1 MAVSEMKKL
10 SAVVPKSEAD
20 SLIASLQRLS
30 CIEIIKSEI
39 PEGDGVNCADVSED
53 TEVVSEALSE
63 TVRAIEF
70 LTAYDTNKYGL
81 FDAPPEASVEG
92 FDSGLDAIVYGT
104 VQSAN
109 RLSQEI
115 NRLTSAISDVSAR
128 IEALKP
134 WADIRVSLPED
145 KTAHTVEIAGTFPQ
159 SVRMETVEEKLS
171 DYAVCLEQIGES
183 GGLVFCLVS
192 AHIDD
197 AEAVRRALS
206 SSGFSKTTVNAAKKD
221 GYASGKLKELEQ
233 KLTSLSYQ
241 LDEAK
246 DRATEI
252 AKKIKD
258 VKAFYDILTT
268 RAERIAARGSARET
282 KNTVLI
288 SGWVPKKAVTAVEKK
303 LCAHSAAYE
312 FEDPAE
318 GEEPP
323 VRLDN
328 NAFAKNYEPVVSM
341 YALPAYGTFDPTMIM
356 SVFYTVI
363 FGMMFADVG
372 YGAIIVLGCF
382 LGLKFLHPKDSL
394 ARMLKMFLFCGIACI
409 IAGVMFG
416 SYFGDLPIAL
426 RENFGGETN
435 LPSMAIAFDMIENPM
450 AFLVVSLVLGAV
462 HLLAGMAVKF
472 YILCKNGHVFDAIF
486 DVGSWF
492 ILFAGIGVFFVNS
505 TVGAVMAGVGALMLI
520 CTQGRHEKN
529 FLLKIGK
536 GVLSLYD
543 IVSYAS
549 DLLSYSRV
557 LALGLASAVIAQVVN
572 LLATMGGP
580 TVAGIILFVF
590 VFLVGHIINIAVNLL
605 GTYVHTSRLQ
615 YIEFFGKFYESGG
628 REFKPLSYKTK
639 YVNLK

>member
-1 MAVSEMKKL
+1 MKKL

-30 CIEIIKSEI
+30 CIEIIKSEETENKGI
-39 PEGDGVNCADVSED
+39 KNVDVSED
-53 TEVVSEALSE
+53 TEVVNTALSE
-63 TVRAIEF
+63 TSKAIEF
-70 LTAYDTNKYGL
+70 LTEYDTNKYGL
-81 FDAPPEASVEG
+81 FDAPAEASVES

-104 VQSAN
+104 VRKAN
-109 RLSQEI
+109 KLSQTI
-115 NRLTSAISDVSAR
+115 NQLTSTISELNAK

-134 WADIRVSLPED
+134 WSDIKVSLPED
-145 KTAHTVEIAGTFPQ
+145 KTAHTVQIAGTFPQ
-159 SVRMETVEEKLS
+159 SVRMETVEEKLA
-171 DYAVCLEQIGES
+171 DYAVCLEKTGES
-183 GGLVFCLVS
+183 GGLIFCLVS
-192 AHIDD
+192 AHTDD
-197 AEAVRRALS
+197 AEAVRRVLS
-206 SSGFSKTTVNAAKKD
+206 SSGFSKTSVTASKKE
-221 GYASGKLKELEQ
+221 GYANGKLKELEES
-233 KLTSLSYQ
+233 KTSCEKSLK
-241 LDEAK
+241 EAK
-246 DRATEI
+246 DAAVKT
-252 AKKIKD
+252 AKNIKD
-258 VKAFYDILTT
+258 VKAFYDILQI
-268 RAERIAARGSARET
+268 RAERIDAIGSSGET
-282 KNTVLI
+282 KNTVLV
-288 SGWVPKKAVTAVEKK
+288 SGWVPKKAVPHVEKK
-303 LCAHSAAYE
+303 LVSHSAAYM

-323 VRLDN
+323 VHLDN

-363 FGMMFADVG
+363 FGLMFADFG
-372 YGAIIVLGCF
+372 YGLIIVLGCL
-382 LGLKFLHPKDSL
+382 LGLKLLHPKEGL
-394 ARMLKMFLFCGIACI
+394 ARMLKMFLFCGVACM
-409 IAGVMFG
+409 IAGVLFG
-416 SYFGDLPIAL
+416 SYFGDLIIAL
-426 RENFGGETN
+426 RENFGGEKD
-435 LPSMAIAFDMIENPM
+435 LPSMALAFDMIENPM

-472 YILCKNGHVFDAIF
+472 YILCKDGHVFDAIF

-492 ILFAGIGVFFVNS
+492 VLFAGIGVFFVNS
-505 TVGAVMAGVGALMLI
+505 LAGAIVAGIGALMLI
-520 CTQGRHEKN
+520 CTQGRREKN
-529 FLLKIGK
+529 ILMKIGK

-557 LALGLASAVIAQVVN
+557 LALGLASAVIASVVN

-590 VFLVGHIINIAVNLL
+590 IFLIGHIINMAVNLL

-615 YIEFFGKFYESGG
+615 YIEFFGKFYETGG